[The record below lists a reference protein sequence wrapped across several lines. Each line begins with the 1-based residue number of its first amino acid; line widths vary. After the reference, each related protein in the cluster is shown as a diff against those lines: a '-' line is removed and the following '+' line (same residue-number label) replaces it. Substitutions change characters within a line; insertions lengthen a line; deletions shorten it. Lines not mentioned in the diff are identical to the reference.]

1 MSEFKFACPVCGQH
15 ITCDSGSSGTQM
27 DCPTCFRKLV
37 VPQAPATGS
46 NSFVL
51 TAAEAQTRP
60 VPLPGNGGAI
70 GADVGAKSKKTPW
83 WLLAV
88 GLVLFVGGLAGAV
101 VFIVKRE
108 KAAPLI
114 SPEGTS
120 GSTIVATNGSPR
132 LAFPAMAANATNW
145 TLNLAE
151 VKISDSAAS
160 GAIHGLGFQLQ
171 RAVIQG
177 GKLDLR
183 QGPKWPPDLGFT
195 IHLFADRAQDLA
207 GKTIVL
213 EPSRTNAPRVIMR
226 WKDEQDKPVTT
237 DFKKGYLAR
246 VEFGKV
252 TGNRLEGKIYL
263 AVPDENRSYAAGTFN
278 AEIREP
284 KPKK

>member
-51 TAAEAQTRP
+51 TAAEVQTRP
-60 VPLPGNGGAI
+60 VPVPGNGGAT
-70 GADVGAKSKKTPW
+70 GADVGAKPKKKPS

-88 GLVLFVGGLAGAV
+88 VGLLVGGLAVAV
-101 VFIVKRE
+101 VFFAKRG
-108 KAAPLI
+108 KTAPSI

-120 GSTIVATNGSPR
+120 GQTLAAMNVSPG
-132 LAFPAMAANATNW
+132 LALPAMAANATNW

-151 VKISDSAAS
+151 VKISDSPAS
-160 GAIHGLGFQLQ
+160 GAVHGLGFQLQ

-183 QGPKWPPDLGFT
+183 QGPKWPPDLGFS

-207 GKTIVL
+207 GRTVVL

-226 WKDEQDKPVTT
+226 WKDELDKPVTT

-263 AVPDENRSYAAGTFN
+263 AVPDENRSYAAGTFS

-284 KPKK
+284 KSKK